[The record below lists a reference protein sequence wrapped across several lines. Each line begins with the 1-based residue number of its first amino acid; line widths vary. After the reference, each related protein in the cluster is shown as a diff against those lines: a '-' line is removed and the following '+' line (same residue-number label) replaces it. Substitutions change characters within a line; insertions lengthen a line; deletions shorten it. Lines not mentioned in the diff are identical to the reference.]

1 MKSNRGRESKHDFTA
16 SVSLA
21 LKRRSELVE
30 LTPGAD
36 QSIVE
41 ESEPDNEPSTLQP
54 PLEPLKEVSEINTR
68 LIRITRPFRIRW
80 DLFTMVLAI
89 YTCITVPLFVA
100 FEYKENDY
108 LFSINTIIDFVFIAD
123 SIMNFF
129 TTYINSNG
137 DEVTDLRQISRNY
150 LKFMFWVDFISCFPI
165 DNFLMRWGPKS
176 NAILILNLS
185 DLVRLIRILRL
196 GRIIRYMRA
205 RDEAKALMKL
215 GQVTLYLLIW
225 IHLTA
230 CIWWALARR
239 NGDWIPVPDFVT
251 MTTTVFDDDLFT
263 RYFTAFYHAN
273 WLLKGNE
280 VGPKDTTMAF
290 FASVLIIAGS
300 LITAILFGEMAVLMS
315 NLNRRQ
321 TQFQTILDSSLTTM
335 ENMKLPKELCNRILD
350 YLTTTQSSL
359 SAQEE
364 YETFQKF
371 ISPSL
376 QRQVSAC
383 IYDPII
389 SMNSILRKEQRASE
403 FIVHKLANHFTKP
416 EEEIITEGTEANALF
431 YIVNGEV
438 KVFVS
443 DQFNEKKFVCYL
455 GKGAHFGEVGLVYN
469 TPRTATIESIGY
481 CTIAMLLK
489 KDYEAAVSRF
499 PQLVEKLRK
508 TTVSYDDPWKKF
520 LLETLSLADY
530 FTALPPDVF
539 QELAYIMEVNKYET
553 GAYLFKPGEEVTK
566 LYLVAEGSVELAF
579 TMNERHLHMLKK
591 QNQIKNMEDPPK
603 IAKKAKS
610 IESFEA
616 WRVDDFHEL
625 DALKPRAE
633 VVPYETSRGVTGA
646 CAIDENSPEQTNK
659 IGDYP
664 QEVVIATLS
673 GGSLLCHNLIL
684 FTETQQLQCKAL
696 KQATV
701 YSLRYSVL
709 ESMMKDNPDF
719 LTEIKRHKQAI
730 EHYDKERDVKT
741 KLYSAADYD
750 SLAIDSYCPKY
761 WKAEIVRVVLESRDI
776 RRKGGM
782 QIIKLVPKIKAI
794 LACEEAG
801 NFDLAQRVIKDEIP
815 PHYITDDGNL
825 DRAAIAATDNATLP
839 NSHPVIQL
847 FKRIYRDVIQPE
859 GTIVSQYNALER
871 VVTHQ
876 NRQLNI
882 FRRQL
887 HELKSRLESVLT
899 RVDSKAAA
907 RMLQSPR
914 PEPSITDREQQ
925 LPPEPG
931 VDEKLRSDYNRL
943 EAEAKERKRQRI
955 DSRTQ
960 ALNATPDLRSGDQ
973 TPKPLSKG
981 PTPLLRP
988 RSNQQPEESKDLL
1001 GLMRGE

>member
-1 MKSNRGRESKHDFTA
+1 MRSNRSRESKHDFTA
-16 SVSLA
+16 SVSFTQ
-21 LKRRSELVE
+21 KHKPELVE

-41 ESEPDNEPSTLQP
+41 ESEPDNEPSILQAP
-54 PLEPLKEVSEINTR
+54 IESLREVNEINTR

-100 FEYKENDY
+100 FEYRENDY

-123 SIMNFF
+123 SVMNFF
-129 TTYINSNG
+129 TTYINKNG
-137 DEVTDLRQISRNY
+137 DEVTDLKQISRNY
-150 LKFMFWVDFISCFPI
+150 LRFQFWIDFISCFPI
-165 DNFLMRWGPKS
+165 DNFLRRYGPQS
-176 NAILILNLS
+176 NAILVLNLS

-230 CIWWALARR
+230 CIWWALARQ

-251 MTTTVFDDDLFT
+251 MTTTVFEDDLFT

-273 WLLKGNE
+273 WLLKGKE
-280 VGPKDTTMAF
+280 VGPKDTLMAF

-335 ENMKLPKELCNRILD
+335 ENMKLPNELCNRILD

-371 ISPSL
+371 ISPTL

-389 SMNSILRKEQRASE
+389 RMNSILRKEPRASE
-403 FIVHKLANHFTKP
+403 FIVQKLANQFTKP
-416 EEEIITEGTEANALF
+416 EEEIITEGTEANALY

-443 DQFNEKKFVCYL
+443 NQLNERTFVCYL

-481 CTIAMLLK
+481 CTIAMLMK
-489 KDYEAAVSRF
+489 KDYEIVVSRF
-499 PQLVEKLRK
+499 PQLVDKLRK

-530 FTALPPDVF
+530 FSALPSEVF

-553 GAYLFKPGEEVTK
+553 GAYIFKPGDEVTK
-566 LYLVAEGSVELAF
+566 LYLIAEGSVELGF

-591 QNQIKNMEDPPK
+591 QQQIKNIEDSPK
-603 IAKKAKS
+603 IPKKVKF
-610 IESFEA
+610 IESYEA
-616 WRVDDFHEL
+616 WRIEDL
-625 DALKPRAE
+625 GAKDALKPRAE
-633 VVPYETSRGVTGA
+633 VVPYETSRGVTGS

-673 GGSLLCHNLIL
+673 AGSLLCHNLIL
-684 FTETQQLQCKAL
+684 FTETQQLQCKVL

-701 YSLRYSVL
+701 YSLRYSVI
-709 ESMMKDNPDF
+709 ESMMKDNPEF
-719 LTEIKRHKQAI
+719 NIEIRRYKEGL
-730 EHYDKERDVKT
+730 EHHDRERDVKT
-741 KLYSAADYD
+741 KLYSSADFD
-750 SLAIDSYCPKY
+750 TPSSINDCSKQ
-761 WKAEIVRVVLESRDI
+761 WKAEIVRVILESRDI
-776 RRKGGM
+776 RRKGGT

-801 NFDLAQRVIKDEIP
+801 NYDLAQRVIKDEIP
-815 PHYITDDGNL
+815 PHYITEDGNL
-825 DRAAIAATDNATLP
+825 DRAAIAANDNATLP

-847 FKRIYRDVIQPE
+847 FKKIYKDVIQPE
-859 GTIVSQYNALER
+859 GTIVSQYNALENA
-871 VVTHQ
+871 VTQQ
-876 NRQLNI
+876 NRQLNL

-887 HELKSRLESVLT
+887 HELKSRLESVLN

-907 RMLQSPR
+907 RILQSAQL
-914 PEPSITDREQQ
+914 EPSITEREKQ
-925 LPPEPG
+925 LP
-931 VDEKLRSDYNRL
+931 VLDDKLKLDLERL
-943 EAEAKERKRQRI
+943 KAEAKGRRKHRI
-955 DSRTQ
+955 DSRSQ
-960 ALNATPDLRSGDQ
+960 DVSGRPTPELRSGGQ
-973 TPKPLSKG
+973 TPELLSKG
-981 PTPLLRP
+981 ATPILKP
-988 RSNQQPEESKDLL
+988 RSNLPPEETKDQLD
-1001 GLMRGE
+1001 LMRRQ